1 MAPVHIRRQVGQWTE
16 RSLNL
21 SSVLGIA
28 PVRKANLANSY
39 TTLERKRG
47 RPVSSPS
54 YVAGIYPLRN
64 LLSAS
69 HQMSE
74 SAFRVAKYITEN
86 PERAASMSI
95 GELAAATGSNK
106 AAVVRVSKL
115 SGYQGYRG
123 LRAALIENK
132 GVMRAADLIAFD
144 LSFSA
149 HKSDQSLPPARQVV
163 KETIEVLQDTLTL
176 LDEGSLLGAVNAI
189 LDAKHVF
196 LIGFGTNAPLVQD
209 AYQRYL
215 RLQVPSSICSEVEI
229 FAKIVANTGPDDLI
243 FCISLGEG
251 CRETIEALQIAKERK
266 IPTVI
271 LTSVSRSAAAKLSD
285 IVLTSAV
292 RRSPQTVDSVAEN
305 VAQLVV
311 IGVICAI
318 IALRKEGQLRTQI
331 EPTAGLVAEAS

>member
-1 MAPVHIRRQVGQWTE
+1 
-16 RSLNL
+16 
-21 SSVLGIA
+21 
-28 PVRKANLANSY
+28 
-39 TTLERKRG
+39 
-47 RPVSSPS
+47 VSSPF

-74 SAFRVAKYITEN
+74 SAFRVAKFITEN

-95 GELAAATGSNK
+95 GELAAATESNK

-115 SGYQGYRG
+115 SGYGGYRG

-132 GVMRAADLIAFD
+132 GVMRAADLIALD
-144 LSFSA
+144 LSFSS
-149 HKSDQSLPPARQVV
+149 HKPDQSVTPARQVV
-163 KETIEVLQDTLTL
+163 KESIEVLQDTLTL
-176 LDEGSLLGAVNAI
+176 LDEGRVLGAVNAI
-189 LDAKHVF
+189 LGAKHVF

-209 AYQRYL
+209 AYQRFL
-215 RLQVPSSICSEVEI
+215 RLQVPSSICSDVQF
-229 FAKIVANTGPDDLI
+229 FAKIVVNTGPDDLI
-243 FCISLGEG
+243 FCISLAEG

-266 IPTVI
+266 IPTII
-271 LTSVSRSAAAKLSD
+271 LTSASRSAAAKLSD

-318 IALRKEGQLRTQI
+318 IAPRKERQLRTQI